1 MLKKLLKYDLKWT
14 YKILNIIYVL
24 SIIFAIITRL
34 LIELNSPTSILKDII
49 KSSLALKIT
58 LEITRGIA
66 ITILIN
72 IMVNTIIR
80 LILRFKNNLFSD
92 EAYLTH
98 TLPIPKQTIYLSKV
112 LNAIIISL
120 TSIFVIII
128 SLTIMYY
135 SKENIEIIK
144 NTLSITASIYNSTVI
159 RLILVLFLVVFTQLT
174 LIIMI
179 VYSAILLGYSKSDK
193 RIIKSVTYGI
203 ISYLITQILV
213 LLIVYIIGLFDPSIM
228 QVFTSNTVKD
238 ITILKKLMY
247 IIITIYLLFNIIYYY
262 IGQRILKQG
271 INID

>member
-80 LILRFKNNLFSD
+80 LILRFKNNLFSN

-98 TLPIPKQTIYLSKV
+98 TLPIPKKTIYLSKV

>member
-228 QVFTSNTVKD
+228 QVFTSNTLKD

>member
-24 SIIFAIITRL
+24 SIIFAIITRF

-80 LILRFKNNLFSD
+80 IILRFKSNLFSD

>member
-80 LILRFKNNLFSD
+80 IILRFKNNLFSD

-193 RIIKSVTYGI
+193 RIIKSVTCGI

>member
-58 LEITRGIA
+58 LEIARGIA

-98 TLPIPKQTIYLSKV
+98 TLPIPKKTIYLSKV

>member
-228 QVFTSNTVKD
+228 QVFASNTVKD

>member
-24 SIIFAIITRL
+24 SIIFAIITRF

-80 LILRFKNNLFSD
+80 IILRFKNNLFSD